1 MELQQA
7 TLTDYQALLTFYD
20 DVIER
25 TPGIERYAQ
34 WRKGIH
40 PTAEDILAPIRE
52 GIMYLH
58 REQDSIAGAVV
69 VTLNQG
75 KDYHAIDWQQKV
87 ADDEVAVIHLV
98 AVSPDKQGA
107 GLGAQMVRSAIELA
121 RAKGM
126 KAIRL
131 ETTASNTPAHRF
143 YERLGFRYRG
153 QQLINTGNNGWLDFF
168 YFEYQEA

>member
-1 MELQQA
+1 MILQQA
-7 TLTDYQALLTFYD
+7 TLTDYEALLAFYD

-25 TPGIERYAQ
+25 TPGIGRYAQ

-40 PTAEDILAPIRE
+40 PTAGDILAPIRK
-52 GIMYLH
+52 GSMYLY
-58 REQDSIAGAVV
+58 REQDGIAGALV
-69 VTLNQG
+69 VTPYQG
-75 KDYHAIDWQQKV
+75 EDYHAIDWQQQV
-87 ADDEVAVIHLV
+87 ADDQVAVIHLV

-107 GLGAQMVRSAIELA
+107 GLGAEMVRSAIELA
-121 RAKGM
+121 RADGM

-153 QQLINTGNNGWLDFF
+153 QQLLNTGNNGWLDFF